1 MRRFVP
7 TLVYL
12 GTESILDLRERR
24 ISLLI
29 AAGYAAF
36 ALVSPAREISDLALR
51 SYSLMGGCAAIL
63 FSLISRGGFGM
74 GDAIV
79 ICTLALM
86 YPADRLLTM
95 TAAAFMICGLFTAMR
110 LLLKKSERGCSL
122 PFIPFLMMG
131 FLYTQWFT

>member
-1 MRRFVP
+1 MRSFIP
-7 TLVYL
+7 TFVYL
-12 GTESILDLRERR
+12 GAESILDLRERH
-24 ISLLI
+24 ISLLM
-29 AAGYAAF
+29 AAGYGAF
-36 ALVSPAREISDLALR
+36 ALVCPAPEISGLASR
-51 SYSLMGGCAAIL
+51 GYSLMGGCAAVL

-110 LLLKKSERGCSL
+110 LLLKKSDRGCSL